1 MYFDQVHYLLKLKW
15 VFVCVLLLKFL
26 KKRKYF
32 FLSKNIVK
40 EFARK

>member
-15 VFVCVLLLKFL
+15 VFFVCVIVEVFKETEI
-26 KKRKYF
+26 F

-40 EFARK
+40 EFVRK

>member
-15 VFVCVLLLKFL
+15 VFLCVIVEVFKETEI
-26 KKRKYF
+26 F

-40 EFARK
+40 EFVRK